1 MLIVNHGRLSCYVT
15 REVVTT
21 TSKRCVYLAKV
32 SKFGVM
38 HCNRR
43 TLRTRYSYGGF
54 NYVTSLFFPIYNNN
68 PTATIKLNHYTR
80 TIFRTIKSLNQSFH
94 SVEEQIEGMRIF
106 KKKVELND
114 DSIRP
119 IYIYIYMKE
128 FETKGRK

>member
-21 TSKRCVYLAKV
+21 TSKRRVYLAKV

-80 TIFRTIKSLNQSFH
+80 TIFFNKISESIVSLRRGTDRGDEN
-94 SVEEQIEGMRIF
+94 I
-106 KKKVELND
+106 
-114 DSIRP
+114 
-119 IYIYIYMKE
+119 
-128 FETKGRK
+128 